1 MFFSILLDM
10 EAECSDDVM
19 KLRVKFNA
27 TFSGLIYS
35 AGKQQTCLYA
45 KLSCIVKCTVI
56 TGRFDRE
63 TNASITGQKQL
74 LQVGQLN
81 SSNS

>member
-1 MFFSILLDM
+1 M

-35 AGKQQTCLYA
+35 AGRTATDFLTSHNTTFYIAQLVA
-45 KLSCIVKCTVI
+45 HLGLG
-56 TGRFDRE
+56 TGE
-63 TNASITGQKQL
+63 V
-74 LQVGQLN
+74 VGQILVRERIKKN
-81 SSNS
+81 HI

>member
-1 MFFSILLDM
+1 MHLSFYYKYISTDM

-35 AGKQQTCLYA
+35 AGKKTFFFF
-45 KLSCIVKCTVI
+45 LSCIV
-56 TGRFDRE
+56 
-63 TNASITGQKQL
+63 
-74 LQVGQLN
+74 
-81 SSNS
+81 